1 MWRQRFDRVQ
11 AERKKERESEKD
23 WGLLHIYVLES
34 KRFVYNRE
42 MVRYRV
48 FESVPVCCSVEVIVG
63 SRSASCCVGALGCGS
78 HEGWGKGWAE
88 EVVGR
93 VTVER
98 SPLGSPDASLLRS
111 RVWYVCV
118 CVFTRKKDWESGCT
132 HIHTCVSLN
141 AQNLLIQQPPLSSP
155 SLPSTPLLFMAEH
168 AGHLLSCWI

>member
-1 MWRQRFDRVQ
+1 M
-11 AERKKERESEKD
+11 
-23 WGLLHIYVLES
+23 HIYVLES

-118 CVFTRKKDWESGCT
+118 CVCSRVRKTEKVGA
-132 HIHTCVSLN
+132 HTY
-141 AQNLLIQQPPLSSP
+141 
-155 SLPSTPLLFMAEH
+155 TPVCL
-168 AGHLLSCWI
+168 